1 MANEPD
7 TSVSGKF
14 KVTNVTNAI
23 RIIYGP
29 GRKAVVIQPGETI
42 VTYVTESDEAH
53 IRKSKSLRLV
63 PADDG
68 DEPTVQ
74 RRQDDKTPQY
84 VARTP
89 EELLLF
95 IKANKDSY
103 MKWMPTAK
111 HILGDDWPSGA
122 GGGMPKQAA
131 ITKALRDRIKA
142 EKAAEK

>member
-14 KVTNVTNAI
+14 KVTNVTKAI

-29 GRKAVVIQPGETI
+29 GRRPVMIRPGETI
-42 VTYVTESDEAH
+42 VTFVTESDEAH
-53 IRKSKSLRLV
+53 IRRSKSLRLT
-63 PADDG
+63 PADD
-68 DEPTVQ
+68 DEEPTVQ
-74 RRQDDKTPQY
+74 RRREDDTPQY

-111 HILGDDWPSGA
+111 HILGDDWPTGA
-122 GGGMPKQAA
+122 GGGMPKQAV
-131 ITKALRDRIKA
+131 ITKALRDRVRA
-142 EKAAEK
+142 EKAAQ